1 MKKIFFA
8 AVAALALVA
17 CSGEKPNPNAYT
29 INGTVTGADGETVYL
44 IAQGDTLAS
53 TTVQNG
59 AFTFNGV
66 AETSKEAKI
75 FINRQLNDGLFL
87 EPGVINHSY
96 CRSPG

>member
-1 MKKIFFA
+1 MKQIFFA

-44 IAQGDTLAS
+44 LSQGDTLAS

-75 FINRQLNDGLFL
+75 YINRQ
-87 EPGVINHSY
+87 
-96 CRSPG
+96 